1 MYRKGKVRCQP
12 GLRFEGEFEFIA
24 VFSILEKR
32 VWSKSVEDG
41 NQVEMEIDRGAAE
54 QIMDGADSRAHW

>member
-24 VFSILEKR
+24 VFFILENRLVK
-32 VWSKSVEDG
+32 
-41 NQVEMEIDRGAAE
+41 IC
-54 QIMDGADSRAHW
+54 